1 MLEKLNSLPFIFKP
15 IKTIGKLNTM
25 KNILIIVF
33 AIGTLFCVQGQTI
46 DIISYNIRYDNPD
59 DAPNNWDNRKE
70 FLISQLNFY
79 NPDVF
84 GIQEGLIHQVREID
98 NGLQD
103 HTYFGV
109 GRDYG
114 DERGEHTAVFYNKK
128 RIELLQQSTFWLSK
142 TPDKPSKGWD
152 AALPRT
158 CTFGMFENKADG
170 TKFMVFNT
178 HFDHVGVKAREESS
192 KLILKKI
199 KELNTENYPVV
210 LTGDFNLESDSPGV
224 QVILGDMTDTHIAAG
239 KNAFGA
245 KGTFNGF
252 EFNKPVER
260 RIDYIFI
267 SDDFK
272 VLKSAI
278 LSDSKECRYP
288 SDHLPVFARLKY

>member
-1 MLEKLNSLPFIFKP
+1 
-15 IKTIGKLNTM
+15 M
-25 KNILIIVF
+25 KNILFTLF
-33 AIGTLFCVQGQTI
+33 AIGTLIGAKGQTI

-98 NGLQD
+98 EGLED
-103 HTYFGV
+103 YAYFGI
-109 GRDYG
+109 GRDHG
-114 DERGEHTAVFYNKK
+114 DERGEHTAVFYNTE
-128 RIELLQQSTFWLSK
+128 RVELLEESTFWLSL
-142 TPDKPSKGWD
+142 TPEKPSKGWD

-158 CTFGMFENKADG
+158 CTYGIFQKKSDG

-192 KLILKKI
+192 KLILSKI
-199 KELNTENYPVV
+199 KQMNTEHYPVV
-210 LTGDFNLESDSPGV
+210 VTGDFNLESDSEGV
-224 QVILGDMTDTHIAAG
+224 QAILTEMVDAHIAAG
-239 KNAFGA
+239 KNAFGP

-252 EFNKPVER
+252 KFNEPVEQ
-260 RIDYIFI
+260 RIDYIFV
-267 SDDFK
+267 SDAFE

-278 LSDSKECRYP
+278 LSDSKNTRYP

>member
-1 MLEKLNSLPFIFKP
+1 MRKIFFILFAVCSLES
-15 IKTIGKLNTM
+15 TY
-25 KNILIIVF
+25 
-33 AIGTLFCVQGQTI
+33 AQTI

-84 GIQEGLIHQVREID
+84 GIQEGLIHQVKEMD
-98 NGLQD
+98 QGLED
-103 HTYFGV
+103 YAYFGV

-114 DERGEHTAVFYNKK
+114 DERGDHTAVFYNKQRLK
-128 RIELLQQSTFWLSK
+128 LLNQSTFWLSL

-158 CTFGMFENKADG
+158 CTFGVFENKADG

-192 KLILKKI
+192 KLILQKT
-199 KELNTENYPVV
+199 KELNTGNYPVA
-210 LTGDFNLESDSPGV
+210 LIGDFNLESDSPGV
-224 QVILGDMTDTHIAAG
+224 QVILGDMTDTHMAAG
-239 KNAFGA
+239 KNAFGP

-252 EFNKPVER
+252 EFTKPVER
-260 RIDYIFI
+260 RIDYIFV
-267 SDDFK
+267 SDKFQ

-278 LSDSKECRYP
+278 LSDSKDCRYP

>member
-1 MLEKLNSLPFIFKP
+1 MRKIFFILFAVCSLES
-15 IKTIGKLNTM
+15 TY
-25 KNILIIVF
+25 
-33 AIGTLFCVQGQTI
+33 AQTI

-84 GIQEGLIHQVREID
+84 GIQEGLIHQVKEMVQ
-98 NGLQD
+98 GLED
-103 HTYFGV
+103 YAYFGV

-114 DERGEHTAVFYNKK
+114 DERGEHTAVFYNKQRLK
-128 RIELLQQSTFWLSK
+128 LLNQSTFWLSL

-158 CTFGMFENKADG
+158 CTFGVFENKADG

-210 LTGDFNLESDSPGV
+210 LTGDFNLESDSSGV
-224 QVILGDMTDTHIAAG
+224 QVILGDMVDTHIAAG
-239 KNAFGA
+239 KNAFGP

-260 RIDYIFI
+260 RIDYIFV
-267 SDDFK
+267 SNKFQ
-272 VLKSAI
+272 VLKNAI
-278 LSDSKECRYP
+278 LSDSKDCRYP
-288 SDHLPVFARLKY
+288 SDHLPVFARLEY

>member
-1 MLEKLNSLPFIFKP
+1 MKHIF
-15 IKTIGKLNTM
+15 
-25 KNILIIVF
+25 F
-33 AIGTLFCVQGQTI
+33 TLFFFGLILVAQGQYI
-46 DIISYNIRYDNPD
+46 DVISYNIRYDNPD

-84 GIQEGLIHQVREID
+84 GIQEGLIHQVKEMD
-98 NGLQD
+98 QGLEGYA
-103 HTYFGV
+103 YFGV

-114 DERGEHTAVFYNKK
+114 DERGEHTAVLYNKQRLK
-128 RIELLQQSTFWLSK
+128 LLNQSTFWLSL

-158 CTFGMFENKADG
+158 CTYGVFESKNDG

-192 KLILKKI
+192 KLILEKI

-210 LTGDFNLESDSPGV
+210 LTGDFNLESNSPGV
-224 QVILGDMTDTHIAAG
+224 QVILGDMKDTHIAAG
-239 KNAFGA
+239 KNAFGP

-252 EFNKPVER
+252 EFTKPVER
-260 RIDYIFI
+260 RIDYIFV
-267 SDDFK
+267 SDKFQ

-278 LSDSKECRYP
+278 LSDSKDCRYP